1 MGRKVKRKST
11 EKGSTLALKQAL
23 ADIGEQLG
31 FEVESEDKDTNAL
44 GYQTETDLVWYH
56 RITDD
61 YEIGPFF
68 ELLDGVVEPFDR
80 IPIAGF
86 EIEGSDP
93 TSKDQI
99 SNVVNLG
106 QRHIPFK
113 FIVVDQAGS
122 PEGNTYRRLVNIIH
136 SMNAW
141 FGHQQVLPLDASHLP
156 ALKAAVEDATME
168 PRTRASRLAGA
179 PKRQGVGGESKA
191 TKEQYRAIAEAVS
204 ATTLEMRQD
213 YKPPALKHL
222 FAMQRALFEGLSPD
236 SADDEALQFHLR
248 RKRSM
253 PPKTNRQTFDAF
265 YYTPKIDIG
274 YGFYLP
280 QPMVAFLGAVA
291 SVIGPDAQLNP
302 FVERIGAHAVD
313 TRDLW
318 TCLFGFEL
326 ETSASK
332 HGGAA
337 LVNLARNAIHGL
349 VVTKAREKMQ
359 SKLNLYRTEFGGLG
373 NVRVWEPE

>member
-1 MGRKVKRKST
+1 MARKVKRKST

-23 ADIGEQLG
+23 ADIGEHLG

-44 GYQTETDLVWYH
+44 GYRTETDLVWYH
-56 RITDD
+56 RIVDHYD
-61 YEIGPFF
+61 IGPFF
-68 ELLDGVVEPFDR
+68 DLLGGVIEPFER

-99 SNVVNLG
+99 SNIVNLG

-136 SMNAW
+136 SMNVW
-141 FGHQQVLPLDASHLP
+141 FGHQQVLPIDASHLP
-156 ALKAAVEDATME
+156 ALKGAIGDATIE
-168 PRTRASRLAGA
+168 TGARPSRRAGA
-179 PKRQGVGGESKA
+179 PKREGRGGEGKA
-191 TKEQYRAIAEAVS
+191 TKKQYRSIAEAVAS
-204 ATTLEMRQD
+204 TTLEMRQD
-213 YKPPALKHL
+213 YSPPALKHL
-222 FAMQRALFEGLSPD
+222 FAMQRALFDGLSGA
-236 SADDEALQFHLR
+236 SAEDEALQFYLR
-248 RKRSM
+248 RKRAM

-274 YGFYLP
+274 YGFQLP
-280 QPMVAFLGAVA
+280 QPMVAFLSAVA
-291 SVIGPDAQLNP
+291 SIIGPDAQLNP
-302 FVERIGAHAVD
+302 FVERIDAQAVD
-313 TRDLW
+313 AKDLW

-337 LVNLARNAIHGL
+337 LVNLARNAIHGF
-349 VVTKAREKMQ
+349 VVTKARQKMQ
-359 SKLNLYRTEFGGLG
+359 AKLELYRTEFGGLG